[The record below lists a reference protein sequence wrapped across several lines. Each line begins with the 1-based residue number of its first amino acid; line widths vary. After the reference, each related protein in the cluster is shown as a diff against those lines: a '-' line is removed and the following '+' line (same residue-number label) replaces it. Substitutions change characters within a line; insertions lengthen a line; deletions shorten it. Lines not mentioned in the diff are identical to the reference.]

1 VNDVVELR
9 EVTESDVLAFFEHQ
23 RDPESTW
30 MAAFTAEDPTDRV
43 AFLLK
48 WTRILTDDMSVAR
61 TVLFNGYV
69 VGHVLAFVE
78 FGAPEV
84 SYWIDPRYWGMGLAS
99 AALRLF
105 LDEVLTRPL
114 YARAVKDN
122 YGSLRVLEKC
132 GFVVVGEDQGFAE
145 GRGEEVE
152 EYILRLE

>member
-9 EVTESDVLAFFEHQ
+9 WVTESDVLAFFEHQ

-30 MAAFTAEDPTDRV
+30 MAGFTAEDPTDRV

-105 LDEVLTRPL
+105 LDEVVTRPL

-132 GFVVVGEDQGFAE
+132 GFVIAGEDEGFAE

-152 EYILRLE
+152 EYILRLD

>member
-1 VNDVVELR
+1 VNDAVELR
-9 EVTESDVLAFFEHQ
+9 EVNESDVLAFFEHQ
-23 RDPESTW
+23 RDPESNY

-48 WTRILTDDMSVAR
+48 WTRILTDDSTVAR

-84 SYWIDPRYWGMGLAS
+84 SYWIDPFHWGKGLAS
-99 AALRLF
+99 AALNKF

-114 YARAVKDN
+114 YARAAKDN
-122 YGSLRVLEKC
+122 YGSLRVLEKS
-132 GFVVVGEDQGFAE
+132 GFLVVGEDVGFAE
-145 GRGEEVE
+145 GRGHEVE